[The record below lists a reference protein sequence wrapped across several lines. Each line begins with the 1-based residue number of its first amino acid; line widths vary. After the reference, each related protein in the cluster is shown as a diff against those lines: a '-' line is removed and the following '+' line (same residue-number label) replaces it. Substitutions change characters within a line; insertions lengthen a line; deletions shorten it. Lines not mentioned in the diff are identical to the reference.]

1 MGHGRM
7 MLDDL
12 GMSTGLSAWRYAAAS
27 AIGTSHMKQ
36 QRSCEDAYR
45 CEVLRTAAGETVL
58 TAFVADGAGSAQRA
72 EAGAQLACSLALDEI
87 RNLLATGGSIAD
99 VDAEFLA
106 AWLARLRS
114 EVILRAEAEGLRPRE
129 FACTLLGAV
138 VGSATAAFFQVGDG
152 AIVIS
157 SHPGEKTEET
167 EDEYRWVF
175 WPATGEYENTTFFAT
190 QPNAAEHLQHTYVEN
205 PIDEVALFSD
215 GLQRLVLDFRN
226 RTAPAPFFRSMLS
239 WVRAAGDE
247 ELPLLSARLTGHL
260 SSPLVN
266 DRTDDDKTLILATRR
281 PPPPPQAPQ
290 PDDVEAE
297 ADGLR

>member
-1 MGHGRM
+1 
-7 MLDDL
+7 
-12 GMSTGLSAWRYAAAS
+12 MSTGLNAWRYAAAS
-27 AIGTSHMKQ
+27 AVGTSHEKQ

-58 TAFVADGAGSAQRA
+58 AAFVADGAGSAQRA
-72 EAGAQLACSLALDEI
+72 EAGAQLACSLAFDEV
-87 RNLLATGGSIAD
+87 RNLLETGGNIAD
-99 VDAEFLA
+99 VDAQFLA
-106 AWLARLRS
+106 ACLARLRA
-114 EVILRAEAEGLRPRE
+114 EVIVHAEAEGLQPRE
-129 FACTLLGAV
+129 FSCTLLGAV
-138 VGSATAAFFQVGDG
+138 VGSATATFFQVGDG

-157 SHPGEKTEET
+157 PRNDGEEK

-190 QPNAAEHLQHTYVEN
+190 QPNAAEHLQHSYVEH

-247 ELPLLSARLTGHL
+247 ELPLLSARLGGHL

-281 PPPPPQAPQ
+281 PPSTPPAPQ
-290 PDDVEAE
+290 HEDVETE
-297 ADGLR
+297 ADRLR

>member
-1 MGHGRM
+1 
-7 MLDDL
+7 
-12 GMSTGLSAWRYAAAS
+12 MSPWRYAAAS
-27 AIGTSHMKQ
+27 AVGTSHVKQ

-45 CEVLRTAAGETVL
+45 CEVLRTAAGEDVL
-58 TAFVADGAGSAQRA
+58 AAFVADGAGSAQRA

-87 RNLLATGGSIAD
+87 RSLLETGGSIANID
-99 VDAEFLA
+99 VPFLA
-106 AWLARLRS
+106 ACLTRLRS
-114 EVILRAEAEGLRPRE
+114 EVVVRAEAEALRPRE

-138 VGSATAAFFQVGDG
+138 VGDEAAVFFQVGDG

-157 SHPGEKTEET
+157 PQ
-167 EDEYRWVF
+167 EDEYHWVF

-190 QPNAAEHLQHTYVEN
+190 APDAAEHLRHTCVEH

-226 RTAPAPFFRSMLS
+226 QTAPAPFFRSMLS
-239 WVRAAGDE
+239 WVRGAGDE
-247 ELPLLSARLTGHL
+247 ELPRLSSLLTGHL

-281 PPPPPQAPQ
+281 H
-290 PDDVEAE
+290 VETE
-297 ADGLR
+297 ADRLR